1 MTCGGCDGRVGEAFQ
16 GLRIMPGG
24 RKEPAGRDVRGGR
37 AALDVPEP
45 GGAVGVAGGVQ
56 GIGRAMTARL
66 VCTCGHSIDAH
77 SDYHPCPC
85 NLCVCRRVRPVE
97 ENVFVEEYSDKA
109 VRIPGAKAKKDTK
122 AALLVAINGEEHWI
136 PQSQIHEDSEVFK
149 PGTEGDL
156 IVARWFAEQRRRV

>member
-1 MTCGGCDGRVGEAFQ
+1 M
-16 GLRIMPGG
+16 
-24 RKEPAGRDVRGGR
+24 
-37 AALDVPEP
+37 
-45 GGAVGVAGGVQ
+45 GVAGGVQ
-56 GIGRAMTARL
+56 GIGRAMKLL

-156 IVARWFAEQRRRV
+156 IVARWFAEQRGWV